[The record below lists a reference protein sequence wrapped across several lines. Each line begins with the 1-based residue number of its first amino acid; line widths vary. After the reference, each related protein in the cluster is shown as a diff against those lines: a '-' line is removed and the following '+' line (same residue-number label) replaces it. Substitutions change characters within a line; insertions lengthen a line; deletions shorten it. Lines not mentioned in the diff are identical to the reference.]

1 MPKVGCFMLF
11 SPNDPQYI
19 PNVHQDNKN
28 IIKHSCWQTYRV
40 WYETHRWVSPRSAFE
55 PLLRATWHNRWP
67 DERHHWFLPAASEA
81 WCGPFQTPK
90 ILWPMKTATVCHHS
104 DSYCL
109 YILKWKSSYFLKN
122 KKKTFLWLH
131 LGLHHGSIIRII
143 QVGSYSISSSSA
155 WKSQKKDLKHLGV
168 LTISARNSGCIPYA
182 HTLFVVACYSH
193 GYSHHSLSSTE

>member
-1 MPKVGCFMLF
+1 M
-11 SPNDPQYI
+11 I
-19 PNVHQDNKN
+19 PNISPMCIRITRISLN
-28 IIKHSCWQTYRV
+28 IAVDKHIECGMKLTDGYRLAV
-40 WYETHRWVSPRSAFE
+40 RLSPCSVR
-55 PLLRATWHNRWP
+55 P
-67 DERHHWFLPAASEA
+67 DTRPGGDLMRGHHWFLPAASEA

-109 YILKWKSSYFLKN
+109 YILKWKSSYFL
-122 KKKTFLWLH
+122 KKTFLWLH

>member
-19 PNVHQDNKN
+19 PNVHQDNNK

-40 WYETHRWVSPRSAFE
+40 WYETHRWKPRKVWA
-55 PLLRATWHNRWP
+55 PAPCDLTQPGGDLMRG
-67 DERHHWFLPAASEA
+67 HHWQPPVRHVGHFKL
-81 WCGPFQTPK
+81 QK
-90 ILWPMKTATVCHHS
+90 MLWPMKTATVCHHS

-109 YILKWKSSYFLKN
+109 YILKWKSSYFL

-155 WKSQKKDLKHLGV
+155 WKSQKKRSETSRSTDYLSKKLW
-168 LTISARNSGCIPYA
+168 LYPIRPY
-182 HTLFVVACYSH
+182 VVCCCM
-193 GYSHHSLSSTE
+193 L

>member
-1 MPKVGCFMLF
+1 M
-11 SPNDPQYI
+11 I
-19 PNVHQDNKN
+19 PNICIRITRISLN
-28 IIKHSCWQTYRV
+28 IAVDKHIECGMKLTDGYRLAV
-40 WYETHRWVSPRSAFE
+40 RLSPCSVR
-55 PLLRATWHNRWP
+55 P
-67 DERHHWFLPAASEA
+67 DTTGDLMKGTTDFYLPPVRPDV
-81 WCGPFQTPK
+81 GHFKVQK
-90 ILWPMKTATVCHHS
+90 IVWPMKTATVCHHS

-109 YILKWKSSYFLKN
+109 YILKWKSSYFL
-122 KKKTFLWLH
+122 KKTFLWLH